1 MAIPHDSWRRLAC
14 ILFRQL
20 VRKSS
25 ARRQPYLSIFVQPD
39 EKAYSAIRTPERCGI
54 AKKTEIVFNKYKA
67 RSCRRQLLAL
77 CERLRNGALF
87 LILFSDNN
95 SVPRRIIQA
104 ADGCRSSRK
113 RRALLTLHW
122 SFWRYRYPAWRA
134 DRLQIQAH

>member
-54 AKKTEIVFNKYKA
+54 AKKTEIVFNKYKGA
-67 RSCRRQLLAL
+67 VKKRSQKL
-77 CERLRNGALF
+77 C
-87 LILFSDNN
+87 
-95 SVPRRIIQA
+95 
-104 ADGCRSSRK
+104 SSQCYLYLQESCGKMLKKAHTFPYPK
-113 RRALLTLHW
+113 RRTA
-122 SFWRYRYPAWRA
+122 F
-134 DRLQIQAH
+134 